1 MFRLIFLTF
10 FGIPV
15 NKKVY
20 KHIHE
25 SPIQMSLPIIILAV
39 FSFAIFFTMPF
50 SVNPL
55 DNHGWFTK
63 AVPMIENAAG
73 LDMHAVEEGI
83 HHAHFSAMAISLL
96 VAAIGIFLAVLFYLL
111 RKIDAVKV
119 AGIANKLGLYNLSFN
134 KFYIDEIYNIIIY
147 KPFLALS
154 WICSKLDWDIYDQKF
169 VDGWGWLTIK
179 LSDKSSDVDYN
190 WLDQKV
196 VDGFGKMTQ
205 YFGKNL
211 KLTQNGVVQNY
222 LLGCTLGVLLLI
234 ILIQQF

>member
-1 MFRLIFLTF
+1 MNCKELN
-10 FGIPV
+10 

-20 KHIHE
+20 NNIHE
-25 SPIQMSLPIIILAV
+25 SPIQMTLPLIILAG

-73 LDMHAVEEGI
+73 LDMHAVEKGI
-83 HHAHFSAMAISLL
+83 HHAHFSAMAISLV

-111 RKIDAVKV
+111 RKIDADKV
-119 AGIANKLGLYNLSFN
+119 VRVTNKLALYNLSVN
-134 KFYIDEIYNIIIY
+134 KFYVDEIYNIIIY

-154 WICSKLDWDIYDQKF
+154 RICSKLDWDIYDQKF

-222 LLGCTLGVLLLI
+222 LLGCTLGALLLI